1 MKVGSKIALLTI
13 IMIIALG
20 VTAIFVYV
28 ESFELQ
34 NSLPKINNSID
45 EVQNAYDSTIQI
57 VNLKSAI
64 SNAFSTL
71 EFGLSNDSTSILKN
85 QNNLFD
91 KSISGALSMTD
102 QISASNDASG
112 ISYDLKKLKDAGD
125 LVFLQSATLIDYQNQ
140 YKVFQSNLSDVQSEY
155 AQIESQISALMVSD
169 KTLVATIETNF
180 TTIAAS
186 ANDLYSL
193 PATKSQIIEAKL
205 NSQISRL
212 PLSQLN
218 IADTQSL
225 LDNLAILVGTDQGQ
239 NMVSSMELALKNI
252 YLASSQNAADNQLLL
267 MKTYIQS
274 FKTEMNMGALNPAGV
289 FYANLLLDRYYSL
302 ASQLTDLV
310 MKDRGILSE
319 VQSVSAT
326 VDIYS
331 QKISNQRDLVIDSL
345 TGDVQRYFNSLNI
358 RLSSLFDK
366 ANSNTQTALN
376 NLQISSDPVSNAF
389 NYLTTITLI
398 ITVVAGVCVI
408 VFGIFLIF
416 DFKKNLKDLENIVN
430 KIKTGDLSVKIEE
443 TGKKDEFG
451 SLQKSFHEMID
462 YLKEML
468 VNIKRSTS
476 DLKDGL
482 QKVDFMED
490 KSAAGIKAAITD
502 IDKSKNLASTLSE
515 ALREI
520 TERFSKVGESE
531 RSTIDKIDDL
541 HRSPDDL
548 EKLSKIQ
555 KEIENLVLELSAAKD
570 ETVNKSK
577 YLEELKASYASIFN
591 LTERFES
598 MTRQAKILALNVA
611 IKSAKSGSD
620 EYAFLESEM
629 KEFADE
635 FSRISEEIKVET
647 KQFQEKIEKALETES
662 DVASIGRLFDSGQKI
677 IDMVKNVNLTFE
689 QRTKDVGE
697 ISEVLKSNDS
707 RRSQI
712 NQDFEEKIKL
722 LEEAISLLDS
732 ISRSLD
738 ESKNVMTDISDLTK
752 KIELA
757 SETLDEDIKKFKTE

>member
-1 MKVGSKIALLTI
+1 MKIGSKIALLTI
-13 IMIIALG
+13 IMVIALG
-20 VTAIFVYV
+20 ATATFVYV

-34 NSLPKINNSID
+34 NSLPKISNSIN
-45 EVQNAYDSTIQI
+45 EVQNAYDSMIQI
-57 VNLKSAI
+57 VNLKSAL

-71 EFGLSNDSTSILKN
+71 EFGLSNDSTSILKD

-91 KSISGALSMTD
+91 KSISGALSITG
-102 QISASNDASG
+102 QIFASNEASG
-112 ISYDLKKLKDAGD
+112 ITYDLKKLKDAGD
-125 LVFLQSATLIDYQNQ
+125 LAFLQRATLVDYQNQ
-140 YKVFQSNLSDVQSEY
+140 YKVFQSNLSDVQNEY
-155 AQIESQISALMVSD
+155 AQIESQISALMVSN

-193 PATKSQIIEAKL
+193 PATKSQIVEAKL

-212 PLSQLN
+212 PLNQLN

-239 NMVSSMELALKNI
+239 NMISSMELALKNI
-252 YLASSQNAADNQLLL
+252 YLAPSQNVVNTQLLV

-302 ASQLTDLV
+302 ASQLADLV
-310 MKDRGILSE
+310 MKDRDILSE
-319 VQSVSAT
+319 VQSISAT

-331 QKISNQRDLVIDSL
+331 QKISNQRDLVINSL
-345 TGDVQRYFNSLNI
+345 TGDVQRYFNSLNV

-366 ANSNTQTALN
+366 ANSNTQKALN
-376 NLQISSDPVSNAF
+376 NLQISSNPVSNAF
-389 NYLTTITLI
+389 NYLVTITLI
-398 ITVVAGVCVI
+398 ITIVAVICVI

-416 DFKKNLKDLENIVN
+416 DFKKNFKDLENIVN
-430 KIKTGDLSVKIEE
+430 KIKTGDLSVKFEG
-443 TGKKDEFG
+443 TVRKDEFG
-451 SLQKSFHEMID
+451 NLQKSFHEMID
-462 YLKEML
+462 YLKGML
-468 VNIKRSTS
+468 VHVRQSTS
-476 DLKDGL
+476 EIKDDL
-482 QKVDFMED
+482 QKVDSMEN
-490 KSAAGIKAAITD
+490 KSTMGIKAAITD
-502 IDKSKNLASTLSE
+502 IDKSKNLSSTLAK

-531 RSTIDKIDDL
+531 SSAIDKIDDL
-541 HRSPDDL
+541 HKSSDDL
-548 EKLSKIQ
+548 EKLSKMQ
-555 KEIENLVLELSAAKD
+555 KEIENLVLELSIAKD
-570 ETVNKSK
+570 ETVKKSK

-591 LTERFES
+591 LAERFES
-598 MTRQAKILALNVA
+598 MVRQAKILALNIA

-647 KQFQEKIEKALETES
+647 KQFQEKIEKALETDS

-677 IDMVKNVNLTFE
+677 IDMVNNVNLTFE
-689 QRTKDVGE
+689 QTTKDIEE
-697 ISEVLKSNDS
+697 ISEIVKSNDS

-722 LEEAISLLDS
+722 LEKAILLLDS

-757 SETLDEDIKKFKTE
+757 SETLDENIKKFKTE

>member
-13 IMIIALG
+13 IMVIALG
-20 VTAIFVYV
+20 VMAIFVYV

-34 NSLPKINNSID
+34 NSLSKINNSID

-57 VNLKSAI
+57 MNLKSAI

-85 QNNLFD
+85 QNDLFD
-91 KSISGALSMTD
+91 KSISGALLIAG

-112 ISYDLKKLKDAGD
+112 ITYDLKKLKDAGD
-125 LVFLQSATLIDYQNQ
+125 LAFLQSATLVDYQNR

-155 AQIESQISALMVSD
+155 SQIESQISALMVLN

-180 TTIAAS
+180 TTIVAS

-193 PATKSQIIEAKL
+193 PATKSQIVSAKL
-205 NSQISRL
+205 NSQISNL
-212 PLSQLN
+212 PLNQLN

-225 LDNLAILVGTDQGQ
+225 LDNLAILIGTDQGQ

-252 YLASSQNAADNQLLL
+252 YLAPSQDVADTQLLL

-302 ASQLTDLV
+302 ASQLADLV

-326 VDIYS
+326 ADIYS
-331 QKISNQRDLVIDSL
+331 QKISNQRDLLINSL
-345 TGDVQRYFNSLNI
+345 TGDVQRYFNSLNV
-358 RLSSLFDK
+358 RLSSLFGK

-376 NLQISSDPVSNAF
+376 KLQISSGPVSNAF
-389 NYLTTITLI
+389 NYLATITLI
-398 ITVVAGVCVI
+398 ITVVAGVFVI

-416 DFKKNLKDLENIVN
+416 DFKKNLKDLENVAN
-430 KIKTGDLSVKIEE
+430 KIKTGDLNVKIEE
-443 TGKKDEFG
+443 TGRKDEFG

-468 VNIKRSTS
+468 VNIKKSTS
-476 DLKDGL
+476 EVKDDL
-482 QKVDFMED
+482 QKVSSVED
-490 KSAAGIKAAITD
+490 KNVVGIKSTITEM
-502 IDKSKNLASTLSE
+502 DKSKNLAIALSK
-515 ALREI
+515 ALKEI
-520 TERFSKVGESE
+520 TERFSKVDESE
-531 RSTIDKIDDL
+531 RSAIDKIDDL

-548 EKLSKIQ
+548 EKLSKMQ
-555 KEIENLVLELSAAKD
+555 KEIENLVLKLSVVKD
-570 ETVNKSK
+570 ETVKKSK

-591 LTERFES
+591 LAERFES
-598 MTRQAKILALNVA
+598 MAREAKILSLNVA
-611 IKSAKSGSD
+611 IKSAKSGSN

-647 KQFQEKIEKALETES
+647 RQFQEKIEKALETES

-677 IDMVKNVNLTFE
+677 IDMVKNFSLTFE
-689 QRTKDVGE
+689 QRTKDVEE
-697 ISEVLKSNDS
+697 ISEIVKSNDS

-712 NQDFEEKIKL
+712 NKDFEEKIKL
-722 LEEAISLLDS
+722 LEGAISLLDS

-738 ESKNVMTDISDLTK
+738 ESKNVMMDISDLTK
-752 KIELA
+752 KIESA
-757 SETLDEDIKKFKTE
+757 SETLDENLKKFKTE

>member
-13 IMIIALG
+13 IMVIALG
-20 VTAIFVYV
+20 VMAIFVYV

-34 NSLPKINNSID
+34 NSLSKINNSID

-57 VNLKSAI
+57 MNLKSAI

-85 QNNLFD
+85 QNDLFD
-91 KSISGALSMTD
+91 KSISGALLIAG

-112 ISYDLKKLKDAGD
+112 ITYDLKKLKDAGD
-125 LVFLQSATLIDYQNQ
+125 LAFLQSATLVDYQNR

-155 AQIESQISALMVSD
+155 SQIESQISALMVLN

-180 TTIAAS
+180 TTIVAS

-193 PATKSQIIEAKL
+193 PATKSQIVSAKL
-205 NSQISRL
+205 NSQISNL
-212 PLSQLN
+212 PLNQLN

-225 LDNLAILVGTDQGQ
+225 LDNLAILIGTDQGQ

-252 YLASSQNAADNQLLL
+252 YLAPSQDVADTQLLL

-302 ASQLTDLV
+302 ASQLADLV

-326 VDIYS
+326 ADIYS
-331 QKISNQRDLVIDSL
+331 QKISNQRDLVINSL
-345 TGDVQRYFNSLNI
+345 TGDVQRYFNSLNV

-389 NYLTTITLI
+389 NYLTTITLM
-398 ITVVAGVCVI
+398 ITVVAGVFVI

-416 DFKKNLKDLENIVN
+416 DFKKNLKDLENVAN
-430 KIKTGDLSVKIEE
+430 KIKTGDLNVKIEE
-443 TGKKDEFG
+443 TSRKDEFG

-468 VNIKRSTS
+468 VNIKKSTS
-476 DLKDGL
+476 EVKDDL
-482 QKVDFMED
+482 QKVDSMED
-490 KSAAGIKAAITD
+490 KSAAGIKSTITEM
-502 IDKSKNLASTLSE
+502 DKSKNLAITLSK
-515 ALREI
+515 ALKEI
-520 TERFSKVGESE
+520 TERFSKVDESE
-531 RSTIDKIDDL
+531 RSAIDKIDDL

-548 EKLSKIQ
+548 EKLSKMQ
-555 KEIENLVLELSAAKD
+555 KEIENLVLKLSVVKD
-570 ETVNKSK
+570 ETVKKSK

-591 LTERFES
+591 LAERFES
-598 MTRQAKILALNVA
+598 MAREAKILSLNVA
-611 IKSAKSGSD
+611 IKSAKSGSN

-647 KQFQEKIEKALETES
+647 RQFQEKIEKALETES
-662 DVASIGRLFDSGQKI
+662 DVASIDRLFDSGQKI
-677 IDMVKNVNLTFE
+677 IDMVKNFSLTFE
-689 QRTKDVGE
+689 QRTKDVEE
-697 ISEVLKSNDS
+697 ILEIVKSNDS
-707 RRSQI
+707 LRSQI

-722 LEEAISLLDS
+722 LEVAISLLDS

-738 ESKNVMTDISDLTK
+738 ESKNVMMDISDLTK
-752 KIELA
+752 KIESA
-757 SETLDEDIKKFKTE
+757 SETLDENLKKFKTE